1 MPGTAVRVS
10 ILLPAAGQ
18 SGAGWRPGR
27 GGAVTR
33 QRRPHALDDAR
44 GFSMTEIIVVV
55 AIIGIIMAVSVP
67 TLWTYFR
74 TAALRAGAEELVTVL
89 NGARQLAIRMNT
101 TVCVVNNGTSVQ
113 YHVGACATPPGTV
126 WTGPG
131 TDGAGNVRLSNGI
144 LAGGTNNLCYSYLG
158 AGTLSPAPC
167 VNQGNF
173 TVTNPAGGLMTV
185 AVTTTGRA
193 RIQ

>member
-33 QRRPHALDDAR
+33 QRRPRALDDVR

-67 TLWTYFR
+67 ALWTYFR

-89 NGARQLAIRMNT
+89 NGARELAIRMNT
-101 TVCVVNNGTSVQ
+101 TVCVVNNGTTVQ
-113 YHVGACATPPGTV
+113 YRVGSCAGTV

-144 LAGGTNNLCYSYLG
+144 LAGGTPNLCYSYLG
-158 AGTLSPAPC
+158 AGTANPAPC
-167 VNQGNF
+167 VNQAAF
-173 TVTNPAGGLMTV
+173 TVTNQAGGMMNV
-185 AVTTTGRA
+185 AVATTGRA

>member
-1 MPGTAVRVS
+1 
-10 ILLPAAGQ
+10 
-18 SGAGWRPGR
+18 
-27 GGAVTR
+27 
-33 QRRPHALDDAR
+33 
-44 GFSMTEIIVVV
+44 MTEIVVVV

-74 TAALRAGAEELVTVL
+74 TAALRAGAEELVTAL
-89 NGARQLAIRMNT
+89 NSARQLAIRTNT
-101 TVCVVNNGTSVQ
+101 TVCVTNDATSVQ
-113 YHVGACATPPGTV
+113 YRVGSCAGAV

-131 TDGAGNVRLSNGI
+131 TDSAGNVRLSNGI

-158 AGTLSPAPC
+158 AGTLTPAPC

>member
-1 MPGTAVRVS
+1 
-10 ILLPAAGQ
+10 
-18 SGAGWRPGR
+18 
-27 GGAVTR
+27 
-33 QRRPHALDDAR
+33 
-44 GFSMTEIIVVV
+44 MTEIIVVV

-158 AGTLSPAPC
+158 AGTFTPGPC
-167 VNQGNF
+167 VNSSIF
-173 TVTNPAGGLMTV
+173 TVTDPNGGATMNVIV
-185 AVTTTGRA
+185 ATSGLA